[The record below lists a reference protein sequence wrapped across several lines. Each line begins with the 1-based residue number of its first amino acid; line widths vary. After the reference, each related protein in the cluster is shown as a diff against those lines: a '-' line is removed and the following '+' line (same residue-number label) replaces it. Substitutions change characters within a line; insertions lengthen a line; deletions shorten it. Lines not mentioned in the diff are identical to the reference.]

1 MDRYFGFDLGDA
13 ESAVTY
19 LKKNEQAEPQVV
31 PVREAGSFITAYA
44 RLHTGELL
52 IGEEACYTPDAVER
66 CLRFK
71 SRFLTDPSSMRQIKS
86 FAGGVLGELYM
97 SGSLVKGEDC
107 CFYIGCPAGWD
118 RLQRERYRE
127 IFEEAGYPPV
137 RVISES
143 RAALISACQSRHFQ
157 VGYDILSRPV
167 LVVDMGSST
176 TDFAYINSGRE
187 VELQTAGEVRLG
199 GGIMDELLLDAAVE
213 SSPHRE
219 EIRRVFAESPPWR
232 SFCEFKARRLKEK
245 YFSDEVYWKDR
256 DCLETVTI
264 VIEGEG
270 SSGSHAAEETSSGA
284 GSGNGTGT
292 THAGTGSGGGTGT
305 THAGTGNR
313 GGTGKTHAG
322 AGSREGT
329 SITAG
334 IARLFEK
341 RPSVRTLRLQLR
353 MNGEMAQRLLETP
366 VPQLEGR
373 SFHEVFAASLQEIRA
388 RLEGA
393 EQTTGDLRTLA
404 DAGRQAAGGSSR
416 PGDGRQGADSGAH
429 PGDGRQAAGGSAHP
443 GDREQAEKRA
453 AQMPEL
459 LFLTGG
465 VSKMPALRAWCR
477 EAFPEAVVIT
487 GAEPEFSVSRGLA
500 YSGRVDEEI
509 RAFRQEVRDLVDSSI
524 VERIV
529 EEHVEDLFH
538 RTVDTLVEP
547 ILRNAAIPVF
557 EKWRNGEIRRL
568 ADIDTEM
575 EREIDA
581 WLHSADAADL
591 LVKPI
596 TGWLRPVAYRLE
608 EHTMPIC
615 VRHNVP
621 YRALSFTS
629 YLSLA
634 EIDVHVNARD
644 VFAVEELTW
653 MVNAIISILVG
664 LLCGGSGIALLSSG
678 ISGII
683 AGAMLTLLVLFLGR
697 EQMESAF
704 MKMDIPVLMRKI
716 VPHGYF
722 EARMG
727 KISGEIKKTCF
738 ETMEKEK
745 SEEVARRMISEI
757 SGQIEECLMRMAE
770 VVEIPLGK

>member
-19 LKKNEQAEPQVV
+19 LRKSEQSEPQVV
-31 PVREAGSFITAYA
+31 PVREVGSFITAYA
-44 RLHTGELL
+44 RLRTGELL

-71 SRFLTDPSSMRQIKS
+71 SRFLTDPTSIRDIKS

-97 SGSLVKGEDC
+97 SGSLIKGEDC

-118 RLQRERYRE
+118 RAQRERYRE
-127 IFEEAGYPPV
+127 IFEGAGYPPV

-176 TDFAYINSGRE
+176 TDFAYISSGRE
-187 VELQTAGEVRLG
+187 VELQTGGEVALG
-199 GGIMDELLLDAAVE
+199 GGIMDEMLLEAAVE
-213 SSPHRE
+213 ASPDSKALRD
-219 EIRRVFAESPPWR
+219 IFSRSQPWR
-232 SFCEFKARRLKEK
+232 SYCEFDARRLKER
-245 YFSDEVYWKDR
+245 YFSDEDYWSR
-256 DCLETVTI
+256 NGCTRTVT
-264 VIEGEG
+264 VMG
-270 SSGSHAAEETSSGA
+270 
-284 GSGNGTGT
+284 
-292 THAGTGSGGGTGT
+292 
-305 THAGTGNR
+305 
-313 GGTGKTHAG
+313 
-322 AGSREGT
+322 
-329 SITAG
+329 
-334 IARLFEK
+334 EK
-341 RPSVRTLRLQLR
+341 RHRLELKLD
-353 MNGEMAQRLLETP
+353 ADLAHRLLEGP
-366 VPQLEGR
+366 SPQLGGK
-373 SFHEVFAASLQEIRA
+373 SFRQVFEASLQEIRSSLLEQDGDAADSSGSSA
-388 RLEGA
+388 RGGAAAGSAAGAALTSGARPKGA
-393 EQTTGDLRTLA
+393 ESKRAESKGIESNGASSASAETAMLPADTTGQEKKSDKKNRSFFK
-404 DAGRQAAGGSSR
+404 DKGGSDKAEAS
-416 PGDGRQGADSGAH
+416 GKHGRL
-429 PGDGRQAAGGSAHP
+429 
-443 GDREQAEKRA
+443 
-453 AQMPEL
+453 PEL

-465 VSKMPALRAWCR
+465 VSKMPELRDWCR
-477 EAFPEAVVIT
+477 EVFPEAIVIT

-500 YSGRVDEEI
+500 YSGRIDEEI

-557 EKWRNGEIRRL
+557 ERWRNGEIRRL
-568 ADIDTEM
+568 ADIDKEM

-581 WLHSADAADL
+581 WLHSPDAADL

-596 TGWLRPVAYRLE
+596 TTWLRPVAYRLE

-621 YRALSFTS
+621 YRALSLTS

-634 EIDVHVNARD
+634 EIDVQVNARD

-664 LLCGGSGIALLSSG
+664 LLCGGSGIALISSG
-678 ISGII
+678 ISGIV
-683 AGAMLTLLVLFLGR
+683 AGAMITLLVLFLGR
-697 EQMESAF
+697 EKMESAV
-704 MKMDIPVLMRKI
+704 MKMDIPGIMRKL

-722 EARMG
+722 ESRME

-738 ETMEKEK
+738 EKMEKEK
-745 SEEVARRMISEI
+745 SEEVSRRMITEI

>member
-1 MDRYFGFDLGDA
+1 MERYFGFDLGDA
-13 ESAVTY
+13 ESAVTS
-19 LKKNEQAEPQVV
+19 LKKNDQAEPAVV

-44 RLHTGELL
+44 RLRTGELL
-52 IGEEACYTPDAVER
+52 IGEEACYTPDATER

-71 SRFLTDPSSMRQIKS
+71 SRFLTDPTVVRNIRS

-118 RLQRERYRE
+118 KSQRERYRE

-137 RVISES
+137 RIISES

-199 GGIMDELLLDAAVE
+199 GGIMDELLLETAVE
-213 SSPHRE
+213 ASPDRDTLRD
-219 EIRRVFAESPPWR
+219 IFRQSPPWR
-232 SFCEFKARRLKEK
+232 SYCEFAARRLKEK
-245 YFSDEVYWKDR
+245 YFSDEDYWKDK
-256 DCLETVTI
+256 DCLQTVT
-264 VIEGEG
+264 VHAGETGSGAAGSDAKSGSGAAAESSYGAGTGALSYGADNTNSTGASLHGAGSTGAPAYGAGSTGASPYGTGSSGASSHGAGSTGTSAYGAG
-270 SSGSHAAEETSSGA
+270 SSGSNWPGPLS
-284 GSGNGTGT
+284 
-292 THAGTGSGGGTGT
+292 
-305 THAGTGNR
+305 
-313 GGTGKTHAG
+313 
-322 AGSREGT
+322 
-329 SITAG
+329 
-334 IARLFEK
+334 RLFGK
-341 RPSVRTLRLQLR
+341 KQNRFLSLQMK
-353 MNGEMAQRLLETP
+353 MNAQTAERLLEAP
-366 VPQLEGR
+366 APQLDGR
-373 SFHEVFAASLQEIRA
+373 SFHEVFAASLREIREK
-388 RLEGA
+388 L
-393 EQTTGDLRTLA
+393 
-404 DAGRQAAGGSSR
+404 
-416 PGDGRQGADSGAH
+416 DGQV
-429 PGDGRQAAGGSAHP
+429 
-443 GDREQAEKRA
+443 
-453 AQMPEL
+453 PEL

-465 VSKMPALRAWCR
+465 VSRMPALRDWCR
-477 EAFPEAVVIT
+477 EAFPEAIVIT

-500 YSGRVDEEI
+500 YSGRIDEEI
-509 RAFRQEVRDLVDSSI
+509 RAFRQEVRDLVDSSVVEHI
-524 VERIV
+524 VG
-529 EEHVEDLFH
+529 EHVEDLFH

-557 EKWRNGEIRRL
+557 ERWRNGEIRRL
-568 ADIDTEM
+568 SDVDGEM
-575 EREIDA
+575 ERAIDE
-581 WLHSADAADL
+581 WLHSRDAAEL
-591 LVKPI
+591 LIKPI
-596 TGWLRPVAYRLE
+596 TAWLRPVAYRLE

-621 YRALSFTS
+621 YRALSLTS

-634 EIDVHVNARD
+634 EIDVHINARD

-664 LLCGGSGIALLSSG
+664 LLCGGSGIALISSG

-697 EQMESAF
+697 EKMESAV
-704 MKMDIPVLMRKI
+704 MHMDIPGIRRKL

-722 EARMG
+722 ESRME

-738 ETMEKEK
+738 ETMEREK
-745 SEEVARRMISEI
+745 SEEVTRRMITEI